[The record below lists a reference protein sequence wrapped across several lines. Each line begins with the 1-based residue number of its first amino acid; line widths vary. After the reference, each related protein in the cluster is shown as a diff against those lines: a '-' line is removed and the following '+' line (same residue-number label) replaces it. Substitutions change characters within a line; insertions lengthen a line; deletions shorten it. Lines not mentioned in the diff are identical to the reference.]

1 MSSTGI
7 YRSIVVELERK
18 RLAMGISM
26 DMMSELMGVAERSYA
41 KMIWPDAPSGRQASW
56 DKLQKAVDVLWD
68 GGFDVAISKGDT
80 APEMG
85 PGTRRLIRQSAA
97 HYDRRTQRELMR
109 DLSKLAIEGRKKK
122 IPLWKVRK
130 IARKAARARGRQL
143 KQQAKARRT
152 TPRCGEHENGGTNA
166 THRLRESEHGRA
178 IARGA
183 I

>member
-7 YRSIVVELERK
+7 YRSIVIELERK

-41 KMIWPDAPSGRQASW
+41 KMVWPDSPSGRQATW

-68 GGFDVAISKGDT
+68 GGFDVVIRKGT
-80 APEMG
+80 VAPEMG

-109 DLSKLAIEGRKKK
+109 EIGAKGASKGGCLRASKLTKKRRREIAKMGANARWIEK
-122 IPLWKVRK
+122 
-130 IARKAARARGRQL
+130 RA
-143 KQQAKARRT
+143 KQIERDLT
-152 TPRCGEHENGGTNA
+152 
-166 THRLRESEHGRA
+166 
-178 IARGA
+178 
-183 I
+183 

>member
-56 DKLQKAVDVLWD
+56 DKLQKAIDVLFSD
-68 GGFDVAISKGDT
+68 GFEVVIRKGDNM
-80 APEMG
+80 PEMG

-109 DLSKLAIEGRKKK
+109 DLSLIAAEMRKEK
-122 IPLWKVRK
+122 IPGWKRRA
-130 IARKAARARGRQL
+130 IARKAGRARGRQ
-143 KQQAKARRT
+143 QREEAKRRGSL
-152 TPRCGEHENGGTNA
+152 PRCAGTA
-166 THRLRESEHGRA
+166 
-178 IARGA
+178 
-183 I
+183 